1 MQLDKLCEKVV
12 FGC

>member
-12 FGC
+12 FEC